1 MTKVPAGKWLGINVV
16 LWGIATAC
24 TAAATDYTTLL
35 VARIFLGIC
44 EAPVVPT
51 LTLVSS
57 QWYTKSEQGPRFA
70 FWYCGL
76 GIGQIVGGLL
86 SFAFQHVTSLTFQS
100 WRMMFVVLGCVTVVL
115 GFTTFFLIPDSPLTA
130 RFLSEDEKATITR
143 HVAQET
149 TGAVGSGFKPKQLV
163 DALTD
168 LQLLLLCLMTIL
180 VCLHDSLA
188 DLTVLMFAQPSIS
201 SGVVTTYSATL
212 IRNFGY
218 TPKIAALL
226 NIPSGAVSVA
236 STLAVGYGSRKTSH
250 RWAWFVATCIPGI
263 IGGALMSFLPQT
275 NQAGL
280 LAGIYMVNFIVPTVM
295 IAYQFAAA
303 NTSGRTKRAFSTTLM
318 AFSFGVGNIIGPQTF
333 RAHEAPR
340 YISAKATILGVNGS
354 AVILTVLL
362 RLLYGYRN
370 RESIKLRE
378 ARLEAL
384 SRGEL
389 SMQDLVEEEDMSD
402 LTDPTFVYVY

>member
-1 MTKVPAGKWLGINVV
+1 MAHLTLCDTVYILTKVPAGKWLGINVV

-35 VARIFLGIC
+35 VARIFLGIF

-115 GFTTFFLIPDSPLTA
+115 GFTTFFLIPDSPSTAKFLT
-130 RFLSEDEKATITR
+130 EEEKTMIAQ

-149 TGAVGSGFKPKQLV
+149 TGAVGSGFKSKQLV

-180 VCLHDSLA
+180 VRRHD
-188 DLTVLMFAQPSIS
+188 DFTDF
-201 SGVVTTYSATL
+201 
-212 IRNFGY
+212 
-218 TPKIAALL
+218 AAL
-226 NIPSGAVSVA
+226 
-236 STLAVGYGSRKTSH
+236 TLA
-250 RWAWFVATCIPGI
+250 
-263 IGGALMSFLPQT
+263 
-275 NQAGL
+275 
-280 LAGIYMVNFIVPTVM
+280 
-295 IAYQFAAA
+295 
-303 NTSGRTKRAFSTTLM
+303 
-318 AFSFGVGNIIGPQTF
+318 
-333 RAHEAPR
+333 
-340 YISAKATILGVNGS
+340 
-354 AVILTVLL
+354 
-362 RLLYGYRN
+362 
-370 RESIKLRE
+370 
-378 ARLEAL
+378 
-384 SRGEL
+384 
-389 SMQDLVEEEDMSD
+389 
-402 LTDPTFVYVY
+402 

>member
-1 MTKVPAGKWLGINVV
+1 LTKVPAGKWLGINVV

-24 TAAATDYTTLL
+24 TAAATNYTTLL
-35 VARIFLGIC
+35 VARIFLGIF

-76 GIGQIVGGLL
+76 GIGQVIGGLL
-86 SFAFQHVTSLTFQS
+86 SFAFQHVTSRTFQS
-100 WRMMFVVLGCVTVVL
+100 WRMMFVVLGCLTVVL
-115 GFTTFFLIPDSPLTA
+115 GFTTFFIIPDSPSTA
-130 RFLSEDEKATITR
+130 RFLTEEEKVVIR
-143 HVAQET
+143 QHVAQET

-168 LQLLLLCLMTIL
+168 SQLLLLCLMTIL
-180 VCLHDSLA
+180 VRLHGSLT
-188 DLTVLMFAQPSIS
+188 DFVVLTFEQPSIS

-218 TPKIAALL
+218 TPRIAALL

-236 STLAVGYGSRKTSH
+236 STLAVGYGTRKTSH

-263 IGGALMSFLPQT
+263 IGGALMSFLPKS
-275 NQAGL
+275 NRAGL
-280 LAGIYMVNFIVPTVM
+280 LAGIYMVNFIVPTVV
-295 IAYQFAAA
+295 ITYQFAAA

-333 RAHEAPR
+333 RAQDAPQ
-340 YISAKATILGVNGS
+340 YLPAKI
-354 AVILTVLL
+354 TVLVTQSAGAVL
-362 RLLYGYRN
+362 AVLLFGYYKWSNSR
-370 RESIKLRE
+370 RKQQQSA
-378 ARLEAL
+378 ARDDD
-384 SRGEL
+384 GP
-389 SMQDLVEEEDMSD
+389 LVGDQCD
-402 LTDPTFVYVY
+402 VTDRKNASFRYVY